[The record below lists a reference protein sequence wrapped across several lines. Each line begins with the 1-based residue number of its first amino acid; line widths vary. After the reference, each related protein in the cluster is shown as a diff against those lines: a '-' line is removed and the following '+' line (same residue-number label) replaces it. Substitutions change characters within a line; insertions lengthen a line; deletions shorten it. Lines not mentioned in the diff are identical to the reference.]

1 VKKEMALK
9 NGRWVWFN
17 GEFVPWDKA
26 VVHVGAHALHYGSSV
41 FEGIRSYGTPDGAA
55 IFCLD
60 QHLERLYGSCKIYR
74 MELPFSKGELKRAII
89 ELVARNGHGSCYI
102 RPLVF
107 RGLGSFSLDPRRDC
121 PVEVAILTIEWGTY
135 LGAEALERG
144 VDVCV
149 STWFRMAPNTYPA
162 LAKAG
167 GHYTNSQLIAME
179 ARDRGCAEGIAL
191 DVFGYVSEGSGE
203 NLFIVQDGAL
213 YTPPLSSSILGGV
226 TRKCVI
232 ALAGD
237 LRIPV
242 REELISRERL
252 YLADEA
258 FFTGT
263 AAEITPI
270 RSVDGIPVGEGVR
283 GPITRRLQEEFFGI
297 VRGRIPDR
305 HGWLTPVR

>member
-1 VKKEMALK
+1 MSLK
-9 NGRWVWFN
+9 NGDWVWFN
-17 GEFVPWDKA
+17 GEFVRWDEA
-26 VVHVGAHALHYGSSV
+26 VVHVGTHALHYGSSV
-41 FEGIRSYGTPDGAA
+41 FEGIRSYETKGGPA

-60 QHLERLYGSCKIYR
+60 QHLDRLYSSCKIYR
-74 MELPFSKGELKRAII
+74 MEIPFPKDELRRAIL
-89 ELVARNGHGSCYI
+89 ELVARNGHRSCYI

-144 VDVCV
+144 VDVGV
-149 STWFRMAPNTYPA
+149 STWARMAPNTYPS

-167 GHYTNSQLIAME
+167 GHYTNSQLIVME
-179 ARDRGCAEGIAL
+179 AHDRGFVEGIAL

-203 NLFIVQDGAL
+203 NLFIVQDEVL

-226 TRKCVI
+226 TRRCVM
-232 ALAGD
+232 ALAED
-237 LRIPV
+237 LGIPV
-242 REELISRERL
+242 REEPISRERL

-270 RSVDGIPVGEGVR
+270 RSVDGIPVGEGKR
-283 GPITRRLQEEFFGI
+283 GPITAKLQEEFFGI
-297 VRGRIPDR
+297 VRGEIPDR